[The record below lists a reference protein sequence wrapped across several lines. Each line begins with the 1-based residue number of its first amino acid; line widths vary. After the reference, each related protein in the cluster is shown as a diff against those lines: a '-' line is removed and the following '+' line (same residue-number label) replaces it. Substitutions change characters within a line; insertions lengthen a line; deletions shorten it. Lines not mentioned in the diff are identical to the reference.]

1 VVADLIRCPTLKSAG
16 MTKRAA
22 TAAVVVVLLALI
34 GCGSVQPVSSPP
46 SALSDAPPN
55 QVSGLDIPPG
65 RIDDAISK
73 VDGLAGDIMKSSGI
87 PGMAVAIVHGGKTV
101 YVKGFGVRDVSKGD
115 GQDNKVDADTVFQLA
130 SVSKSVGATVVAHE
144 VTDSVIGWDTPVV
157 SKLPWF
163 ALSDPYV
170 TSNVTIADLYSHRS
184 GLPDH
189 AGDRLEDLGYDRHQ
203 VIERL
208 RSLPLAPFRIS
219 YAYTNFGV
227 TAAAEATAA
236 AAGKSWEDLSDEVL
250 YRPLGMSSTS
260 SRFTEFMAR
269 PNHAVSHVKAGDK
282 WEPHFQRDPDPQTPA
297 GGVSS
302 SVNDMARWLTMVMA
316 NGVYNG
322 QRITSP
328 EALLPASTPQVISVP
343 AASPKA
349 RAGLYGHGFNV
360 SVTSS
365 GRTEYSHSGGFSS
378 GTATNFAVLPS
389 EDIGIIVLTNAA
401 PYGAPETL
409 TAEFMDLVQYGQ
421 VREDWAALYNH
432 ALGPMNNPEGSLVGK
447 QPPANPAP
455 ARPLTDYLGVYAS
468 DYWGPAIV
476 TERDGALQLVMGP
489 KNQTVTLTHWDG
501 DTFTFPLTNENAPPG
516 TISKVVFSG
525 FPGPALN
532 LEYFDSDKLGT
543 FTR

>member
-1 VVADLIRCPTLKSAG
+1 

-22 TAAVVVVLLALI
+22 TAAVVAALLALT
-34 GCGSVQPVSSPP
+34 GCGSGQPVSSPP
-46 SALSDAPPN
+46 SALSNAPPN
-55 QVSGLDIPPG
+55 EVSGLEIPPG
-65 RIDDAISK
+65 RIDEAISK
-73 VDGLAGDIMKSSGI
+73 VDGLASDLMKNTGI

-101 YVKGFGVRDVSKGD
+101 YAKGFGIRDASKGD

-144 VTDSVIGWDTPVV
+144 VSNNVVSWDTPVV

-170 TSNVTIADLYSHRS
+170 TNHVTIADLYSHRS

-189 AGDRLEDLGYDRHQ
+189 AGDKLEDLGYDRRQ
-203 VIERL
+203 VMERL
-208 RSLPLAPFRIS
+208 RYLPLAPFRIS

-227 TAAAEATAA
+227 TAAAEAVAA

-260 SRFTEFMAR
+260 SRFADFIAR
-269 PNHAVSHVKAGDK
+269 PNHAVDHVKVGDK
-282 WEPHFQRDPDPQTPA
+282 WEPRFQRDADPQTPA
-297 GGVSS
+297 GGASS
-302 SVNDMARWLTMVMA
+302 TVNDMARWLTMVMA
-316 NGVYNG
+316 NGTYNG

-328 EALLPASTPQVISVP
+328 EALLSAITPQVISV
-343 AASPKA
+343 ASASPTA
-349 RAGLYGHGFNV
+349 RAGTYGHGFNV

-378 GTATNFAVLPS
+378 GAATNFAVLPS

-401 PYGAPETL
+401 PYGTPETL

-421 VREDWAALYNH
+421 VRENWAALYNH
-432 ALGPMNNPEGSLVGK
+432 VVGPMNNPEGSLVGK

-455 ARPLTDYLGVYAS
+455 ARPLTDYLGAYAN
-468 DYWGPAIV
+468 DYWGPAVV
-476 TERDGALQLVMGP
+476 TEHDGQLQVALGP
-489 KNQTVTLTHWDG
+489 KNQTFTLTHWDG
-501 DTFTFPLTNENAPPG
+501 DSFTFPLTNENAPSG
-516 TISKVVFSG
+516 TISKAVFAG
-525 FPGPALN
+525 NTLN